1 MRTILVG
8 AARTDKAAGD
18 RRALSEWSERIDG
31 MADHPLD
38 GALVRGRISVSA
50 RLDRWRTRRWAIAQC
65 AVAAG
70 VAWWFAQHVVGHP
83 QPFFAPVAAVVS
95 LGTSYGQRLRR
106 VAEVTI
112 GVALGVFGGDLL
124 VRMIGTHPWSITLI
138 VGLAMTAAAL
148 LYGGQVFTIQ
158 AAVQSIVVATLL
170 PNPGAAFTRWTDALV
185 GGGVA
190 IVAATVVPAA
200 PLRRPREQAAKVARK
215 VRDLLQAAADVMTTG
230 DIEPALDLL
239 AEARSTDHLIR
250 ELQDAADEGLDVV
263 ASSPFRIRHA
273 PGLRKMAELVEPLD
287 RALRS
292 TRVLVRNCAVAAY
305 RRQPVP
311 HPYIVITSEL
321 AAAVEVVATELD
333 AHRTPVAA
341 QPALIAVGM
350 ATGEVE
356 RSEDLTSEV
365 ILGQIRSVVA
375 DLLLLCG
382 MDPLEATDAIPPARH

>member
-1 MRTILVG
+1 MHG
-8 AARTDKAAGD
+8 
-18 RRALSEWSERIDG
+18 
-31 MADHPLD
+31 PPFD
-38 GALVRGRISVSA
+38 GALHRGRMSLATRV
-50 RLDRWRTRRWAIAQC
+50 DRWRTRRWAIAQC
-65 AVAAG
+65 AIAAG
-70 VAWWFAQHVVGHP
+70 LAWWIAQDLVGHP
-83 QPFFAPVAAVVS
+83 TPFFAPVAAVVS

-106 VAEVTI
+106 VAEVTV

-124 VRMIGTHPWSITLI
+124 VRLIGTHAWSITLI
-138 VGLAMTAAAL
+138 VGLAMSAAAL

-158 AAVQSIVVATLL
+158 AAVQSIVVATLI
-170 PNPGAAFTRWTDALV
+170 PDPGAAFTRWTDALI

-200 PLRRPREQAAKVARK
+200 PLRRPREQAAKVSRK
-215 VRDLLQAAADVMTTG
+215 IRDLLQAAADVMTTG
-230 DIEPALDLL
+230 DVEPALDLL

-263 ASSPFRIRHA
+263 ASSPFRIRQA

-311 HPYIVITSEL
+311 HAYALITADL

-333 AHRTPVAA
+333 AHRMAVAA
-341 QPALIAVGM
+341 QPALLAVGA
-350 ATGEVE
+350 ATGDVE
-356 RSEDLTSEV
+356 RSDDLTSEV
-365 ILGQIRSVVA
+365 ILAQIRSVIA
-375 DLLLLCG
+375 DLLLLSG
-382 MDPLEATDAIPPARH
+382 MDPLEATDALPPARH